1 MFHDSLN
8 ALKAMEAELDSQR
21 ARVKE
26 LQSAMNGGSS
36 KASALTNKK
45 DEDDVYDIE
54 AAVLTG
60 AGGSFKP
67 LSGALRGA
75 VFPLNT
81 KAVVAVARRLDKLAI
96 AVDQRPAIRG
106 GLMLYFFLLHL
117 LVVLF

>member
-1 MFHDSLN
+1 
-8 ALKAMEAELDSQR
+8 MEAELDSQR

-26 LQSAMNGGSS
+26 LQDAVGRRPPD
-36 KASALTNKK
+36 ASNLTNKK

-75 VFPLNT
+75 VFPLNS
-81 KAVVAVARRLDKLAI
+81 KAFVAAARRLDKLAV

-106 GLMLYFFLLHL
+106 ALMIYFCLLHV
-117 LVVLF
+117 LVILF

>member
-1 MFHDSLN
+1 MCLAYTQ
-8 ALKAMEAELDSQR
+8 ALEAELDGQR

-26 LQSAMNGGSS
+26 LQEAMKGRSS
-36 KASALTNKK
+36 KGSALTNKK

-75 VFPLNT
+75 VFPLNS
-81 KAVVAVARRLDKLAI
+81 KAVVAAARRLDKLAV
-96 AVDQRPAIRG
+96 AVDQRPAVRG
-106 GLMLYFFLLHL
+106 GLMVYFLLLHI
-117 LVVLF
+117 LVFVI

>member
-1 MFHDSLN
+1 MSGRSP
-8 ALKAMEAELDSQR
+8 K
-21 ARVKE
+21 
-26 LQSAMNGGSS
+26 SA
-36 KASALTNKK
+36 ALTNKK

-75 VFPLNT
+75 VFPVNS
-81 KAVVAVARRLDKLAI
+81 KVVVAAARRLDKLAI

-106 GLMLYFFLLHL
+106 ALMLYFCLLHV